1 MGYGYIEHK
10 NNSILNSS
18 FLHFEI
24 EIPHITVT
32 MMLYIG
38 MNNDQHTGSSY
49 LYIIQTLEKP
59 EKRESRMDNTETQAK
74 QFEHTKKVIRRRK
87 SKKDRQYNW
96 KKANEKEQEDKQC
109 LQNTTQKTN
118 DRATRNP
125 LKPWV
130 NLCVPEV

>member
-49 LYIIQTLEKP
+49 LYIIHTLEKP

-87 SKKDRQYNW
+87 SKQDRQY
-96 KKANEKEQEDKQC
+96 K
-109 LQNTTQKTN
+109 
-118 DRATRNP
+118 
-125 LKPWV
+125 
-130 NLCVPEV
+130 